1 VPFGA
6 VRRYPCRL
14 VSIDYS
20 TSMHFH
26 GGNTGSNPVGD
37 AIFPMSCGQD
47 LCVTHTD
54 MFMKHKPMA
63 QSAVKD
69 FPGLSYAFQIRHT
82 NWHTGNRVA
91 ADSMRFD

>member
-1 VPFGA
+1 MPFGA

-69 FPGLSYAFQIRHT
+69 FPDCVLWFPNPTHKLAHRERSSG
-82 NWHTGNRVA
+82 
-91 ADSMRFD
+91 